1 MVAMWAM
8 WALHALYPN
17 PHFLSGDP
25 RMFPCIDT
33 LGAASARERG
43 QIYGREAQDRIH
55 HSVVTYARLFA
66 ACGIDW
72 ACACERAMRFESV
85 IAQVDADLMAELRG
99 MAEGSGQ
106 SLGSLMALNCR
117 TEILPPTFFSDEPQ
131 LAHAALAANRA
142 AGLPDWLE
150 QAAWDGALKDGECT
164 AMGVTAAAS
173 RTGQAWLAQNWDWMG
188 RQRQALVVLHT
199 QGPSGQRITT
209 LTEAGMLAKI
219 GINRWGFALGLNI
232 LRSLHDGSRL
242 GVPVHVLL
250 RHLLDC
256 RSVAHARE
264 RLQALQELGFGA
276 ASNVP
281 CADAQGQVA
290 CFEVSPAGWA
300 EQPPTNGVVLHTNHF
315 LCPSLL
321 AEQAPM
327 GPGLSSHSRL
337 STARQHAL
345 QTPIGQ
351 AELERFLRDESD
363 GFLSICRSPDPS
375 IAPESRVESVAG
387 ILMHTQPPAMW
398 VACGVPSRV
407 AFEAVPLPWADQPAS
422 VR

>member
-1 MVAMWAM
+1 
-8 WALHALYPN
+8 
-17 PHFLSGDP
+17 
-25 RMFPCIDT
+25 MFPCIDT
-33 LGAASARERG
+33 LHAASAHERG
-43 QIYGREAQDRIH
+43 QIYGQQAKGRIQ
-55 HSVVTYARLFA
+55 HSVITYARLFA

-72 ACACERAMRFESV
+72 ASACERAMRFEGV

-99 MAEGSGQ
+99 MAQGSGQ

-117 TEILPPTFFSDEPQ
+117 TEILPPTFFTDEPQ

-142 AGLPDWLE
+142 AGLPDWLAE
-150 QAAWDGALKDGECT
+150 APWDGALKDGECT

-188 RQRQALVVLHT
+188 RQREALVVLHT
-199 QGPSGQRITT
+199 QGPSGQSITT

-219 GINRWGFALGLNI
+219 GINQSGFALGLNI
-232 LRSLHDGSRL
+232 LRSKRDGSRL

-256 RSVAHARE
+256 RSVARARE
-264 RLQALQELGFGA
+264 RLHALQTELELGFGA

-281 CADAQGQVA
+281 CADAQGQAA

-300 EQPPTNGVVLHTNHF
+300 EVTPTEGVVVHTNHF
-315 LCPSLL
+315 VCESLL

-327 GPGLSSHSRL
+327 GPGLSSHNRL
-337 STARQHAL
+337 STAGQHAL

-351 AELERFLRDESD
+351 ADLERFLRDESD

-375 IAPESRVESVAG
+375 VPPESRVESVAG
-387 ILMHTQPPAMW
+387 IVMHTQPPAMW
-398 VACGVPSRV
+398 VACDVPSRV
-407 AFEAVPLPWADQPAS
+407 AFESVPLAAASLQFKGLQDQAIAA
-422 VR
+422 